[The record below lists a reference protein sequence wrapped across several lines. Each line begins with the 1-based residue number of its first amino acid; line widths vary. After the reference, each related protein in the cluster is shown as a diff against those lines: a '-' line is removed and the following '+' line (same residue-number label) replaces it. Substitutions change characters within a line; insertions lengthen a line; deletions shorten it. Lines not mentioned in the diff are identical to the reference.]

1 MKTINIAIDGH
12 SSCGKSTI
20 AKQLSRQLGYVYID
34 TGAMY
39 RAVCLYALKNDIIK
53 NNVIHHDLLTNALK
67 SIEVSFSFDKEK
79 NISQTIL
86 NGQNVEDEIRSLHV
100 SQHVSEISKIKEVR
114 EKLVSIQKDIGKNK
128 GVVMDGR
135 DIGSVVF
142 PDAELKLFVTASAQE
157 RARRRWL
164 ELDGVSYEEVLEN
177 LKKRDEIDSTRQE
190 NPLVIASDAIQ
201 IDTTSL
207 DKEEQ
212 FDLILQYV
220 HKVIMD

>member
-53 NNVIHHDLLTNALK
+53 NNIIHHDLLTNALK

-86 NGQNVEDEIRSLHV
+86 NGQNVEGQIRSLHV

-114 EKLVSIQKDIGKNK
+114 EKLVAIQKDIGKNK

-164 ELDGVSYEEVLEN
+164 EIDGVSYEEVLEN

-207 DKEEQ
+207 DKQEQ

-220 HKVIMD
+220 HKAIMD